1 MIAALAAPLLLAL
14 HPAASAAPAAPAAPR
29 AVLQGQDEPVP
40 PIQSQGDD
48 YILTFSEDPNDSM
61 SLEEFVKACQEATGL
76 NFVVPPDSESQ
87 LTTGKVRMFGQK
99 RIPKRD
105 FYSFFQIIMF
115 INDFAC
121 IEVGSGPLRVIVV
134 QQLAQATGRGG
145 QNIKQRAE
153 YVLPDDLDRYVDEP
167 ATLITTV
174 VTLPNVDVR
183 QLSNSLRALMSDN
196 ITQNM
201 LPVGNS
207 DSLVL
212 TGFGT
217 NIWQLVQLL
226 ELVDE
231 KSKVPDPVLPVFDR
245 IPLQFASAEDA
256 AEIIEQ
262 LLEAR
267 QQQVQ
272 EAQQLAA
279 RGDGQ
284 PVQRQRT
291 TAAKIIVERRTNS
304 LFVMA
309 MPDELPSLKELIAR
323 IDTDV
328 PDPERNYHIY
338 ALENVNAEEL
348 ADTLVT
354 FLEDSRS
361 VTEAQSGTATGGQT
375 RAGAVG
381 GSSGADDVVVVA
393 EPNTN
398 SLLIAA
404 NKTRY
409 QEVRSIVRELDQ
421 RQDQVLIETALV
433 ELSGTDFTDIGV
445 ELGFAD
451 VTGDGGFGVTSFG
464 LSSLEDLDGDGIVDS
479 RVPNITNGITGG
491 FIDGDNFSL
500 PFLVR
505 LLRTRQDAN
514 VLNIPSLLVNNNSSA
529 AVSTKEERP
538 TTQITAVG
546 GVSGQTQENFNNYQE
561 AGITLSISPSISA
574 SRYLRLNIT
583 LTVSNFSGQGSG
595 AIPPPRITREIQT
608 VVNVPDGDTMVIGG
622 VITDNSAFDRQQTPW
637 LGSIPLLG
645 ALFRRDTTDE
655 SRRTLYFF
663 VTPHILAD
671 EDFADL
677 AALSY
682 KKKLEAS
689 SVIGQER
696 IRIIDPAFR
705 AEGEENGDL
714 EGFELPLY
722 REPATGELSE
732 EQVGL
737 DPAEVLEMLEQEG
750 EDL

>member
-1 MIAALAAPLLLAL
+1 MIASLAANFALAVLPL
-14 HPAASAAPAAPAAPR
+14 HPFAAVGYPPPIQGDSQVPA
-29 AVLQGQDEPVP
+29 
-40 PIQSQGDD
+40 IQSQGDD
-48 YILTFSEDPNDSM
+48 YILTFSEDAQSAM
-61 SLEEFVKACQEATGL
+61 TLEQFVKTCQEATGL
-76 NFVVPPDSESQ
+76 NFVVPPDSESLLSTQ
-87 LTTGKVRMFGQK
+87 KVRMFGQK

-134 QQLAQATGRGG
+134 QQLSQANGRTGT
-145 QNIKQRAE
+145 NIKQRAE
-153 YVLPDDLDRYVDEP
+153 YVLPDELDRYADEP

-196 ITQNM
+196 VTQNM

-226 ELVDE
+226 VLVDE
-231 KSKVPDPVLPVFDR
+231 KSKTPDPVLPVFDR
-245 IPLQFASAEDA
+245 IPLQFAAPDDA
-256 AEIIEQ
+256 ADIIEQ
-262 LLEAR
+262 LLEAK

-272 EAQQLAA
+272 EAQQAMVRA
-279 RGDGQ
+279 EGAPAPR
-284 PVQRQRT
+284 PVT
-291 TAAKIIVERRTNS
+291 TGAKIIVEKRTNS

-309 MPDELPSLKELIAR
+309 MPDELPALKDLIAR
-323 IDTDV
+323 IDTEV
-328 PDPERNYHIY
+328 LEPERNYHIY
-338 ALENVNAEEL
+338 ALENVSAEDL
-348 ADTLVT
+348 AEVLEV
-354 FLEDSRS
+354 FLEDAQSLA
-361 VTEAQSGTATGGQT
+361 EAQSGTATGGQT
-375 RAGAVG
+375 RTGASSS
-381 GSSGADDVVVVA
+381 GSSGEDVVVVP
-393 EPNTN
+393 EPTTN

-409 QEVRSIVRELDQ
+409 QEVRELIIALDK
-421 RQDQVLIETALV
+421 RADQVLIETALV
-433 ELSGTDFTDIGV
+433 ELANIDFTDIGV

-451 VTGDGGFGVTSFG
+451 IDGDGGFGVTSFG

-491 FIDGDNFSL
+491 LIDGDNFSL
-500 PFLVR
+500 PFLLR

-514 VLNIPSLLVNNNSSA
+514 VLNIPSILVNNNTGA
-529 AVSTKEERP
+529 VVSTKEERP

-546 GVSGQTQENFNNYQE
+546 GVSGQTQENFQDYQE

-574 SRYLRLNIT
+574 SRYLRLNIS
-583 LTVSNFSGQGSG
+583 LVVSNFSGQGSG
-595 AIPPPRITREIQT
+595 AIPPPRITREIST
-608 VVNVPDGDTMVIGG
+608 TVNVPDGDTMVIGG
-622 VITDNSAFDRQQTPW
+622 VITDNNSFDRQQTPW

-677 AALSY
+677 AELSY
-682 KKKLEAS
+682 RKKLEAS
-689 SVIGQER
+689 AIMGQER
-696 IRIIDPAFR
+696 LRLIDPNFGTS
-705 AEGEENGDL
+705 EMGDL
-714 EGFELPLY
+714 DEYELPLY
-722 REPATGELSE
+722 QVPTSGEVSGDE
-732 EQVGL
+732 VGL
-737 DPAEVLEMLEQEG
+737 DPLEELQMLQ
-750 EDL
+750 DQ